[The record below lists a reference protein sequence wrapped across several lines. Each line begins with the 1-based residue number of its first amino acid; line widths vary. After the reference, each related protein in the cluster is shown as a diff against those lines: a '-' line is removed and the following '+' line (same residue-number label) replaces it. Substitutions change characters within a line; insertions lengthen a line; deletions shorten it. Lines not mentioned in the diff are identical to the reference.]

1 MLPGNGA
8 EAPNILTIKY
18 PTIKKKTPTKASCA
32 GSETIVTTSVWPAA
46 PEEIRHYRAL
56 GSICRQQAALHP
68 EASWTWL
75 SQAEKWENLAEAAGS
90 ASSGNR
96 PATVAPPAQEAA

>member
-1 MLPGNGA
+1 M
-8 EAPNILTIKY
+8 
-18 PTIKKKTPTKASCA
+18 PTTKASFA

-56 GSICRQQAALHP
+56 GLICRQQAALHP

-96 PATVAPPAQEAA
+96 AGTAAPPAQEAA